1 MAILQV
7 SRIQVRQGRQIDLP
21 QLSGGEFGWSNDTRQ
36 LFIGNGTLDEGA
48 PVIGNTEILTEFS
61 DIFNIDTAYTYQ
73 GRAAGYVVQTG
84 PTPDTPVSMSLQSWA
99 DQWASVKDFGA
110 KGDGSTDDTAA
121 INRALQQLYCVAP
134 SVASRRSLFF
144 PAGTYVVSGT
154 VNIPTYAT
162 LYGEGVDS
170 TAIVSVSGTPAYVAR
185 TADSLQQTG
194 ASIGQGGA
202 TPPTYIT
209 VSNMSFQS
217 LAPTQNIFLVE
228 AATNVSF
235 NGVGFIGPL
244 TTADLTL
251 ATNQTAGVRFA
262 STTNLVTSNIVFN
275 QCHYQGTVYGMTT
288 TTPTNSSDQQ
298 VNGVVTTN
306 SEFNTLYQAVLMGMT
321 VPIIGTGATGV
332 RLIGNTFDNVY
343 AEAISWGNISLNG
356 TTSNMF
362 YDVGNYFGGVTS
374 PQTAIISVYGDNNIF
389 TGDIFSRPVTQSFGM
404 VPGTSWPPVE
414 LNGTTS
420 MATMGGYQQIIGS
433 YNRQSGVYGTLVDN
447 TSSPVV
453 VTSSDNIPC
462 TVDAS
467 VTPAFKIDYTVTR
480 GTTTRTG
487 AIRVA
492 TNSAGLINWQDD
504 NIENAT
510 TGVVL
515 SVSQTGTD
523 VSLEYTTNLLGQ
535 SGTIFYSISYFG

>member
-48 PVIGNTEILTEFS
+48 PVLGNTEILTEFS
-61 DIFNIDTAYTYQ
+61 DIFNVPTAYTYQ

-84 PTPDTPVSMSLQSWA
+84 PTPATPVSMSLQSWA

-121 INRALQQLYCVAP
+121 INRALQQLYCVMP
-134 SVASRRSLFF
+134 SVSSRRSLFF
-144 PAGTYVVSGT
+144 PAGTYVVSDT
-154 VNIPTYAT
+154 INIPTYAT
-162 LYGEGVDS
+162 LYGEGIDN
-170 TAIVSVSGTPAYVAR
+170 TAIVSVSGTPDYVAR

-194 ASIGQGGA
+194 SSIGSGGA

-228 AATNVSF
+228 QATNISF
-235 NGVGFIGPL
+235 DGVGFVGPL
-244 TTADLTL
+244 TTSDLTV

-262 STTNLVTSNIVFN
+262 STTNIVSSNIVFN
-275 QCHYQGTVYGMTT
+275 RCHYQGTVYALTT
-288 TTPTNSSDQQ
+288 STPTNSSDQQ
-298 VNGVVTTN
+298 VNGVVITN
-306 SEFNTLYQAVLMGMT
+306 SEFNTLYQAIIMGMT
-321 VPIIGTGATGV
+321 APVIGVGANGV
-332 RLIGNTFDNVY
+332 RLIGNVFDNVY
-343 AEAISWGNISLNG
+343 AEAILWGNISRNT
-356 TTSNMF
+356 TTSNSF
-362 YDVGNYFGGVTS
+362 YDVGNYFAGPTS
-374 PQTAIISVYGDNNIF
+374 PQTPVINVYGDNNMF
-389 TGDIFSRPVTQSFGM
+389 TGDMFARPIDQSSAM
-404 VPGTSWPPVE
+404 TPGVSWPPVS
-414 LNGTTS
+414 LNSTVS
-420 MATMGGYQQIIGS
+420 VATLGGYQQMTGTYIRQTGVSGS
-433 YNRQSGVYGTLVDN
+433 LL
-447 TSSPVV
+447 
-453 VTSSDNIPC
+453 DNISAATIITSADNVPC

-467 VTPAFKIDYTVTR
+467 VTPAFKIDYTITR

-487 AIRVA
+487 TICVA
-492 TNSAGLINWQDD
+492 TNTAGLLNWQDD
-504 NIENAT
+504 NIENAP

-515 SVSQTGTD
+515 SVSQTGND